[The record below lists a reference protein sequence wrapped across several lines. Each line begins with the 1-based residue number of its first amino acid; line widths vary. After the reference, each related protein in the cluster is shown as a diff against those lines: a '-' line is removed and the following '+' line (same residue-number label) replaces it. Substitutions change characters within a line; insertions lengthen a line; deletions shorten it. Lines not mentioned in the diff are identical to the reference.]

1 MKKRDGTKIVKDT
14 GYLPEFIIFKHLMK
28 SEAKC

>member
-14 GYLPEFIIFKHLMK
+14 GYLPEFIIFKHLFN
-28 SEAKC
+28 EI